1 MLRAAQRA
9 FELQPANR
17 TFINN
22 YAAALLYNR
31 ERPEEAIKLTLQ
43 IFSQS
48 PQSVGA
54 RINHVLALLLSQRVD
69 EAESLLKTVNPDTL
83 SSLEKTSVHLGWF
96 DDLPSPEEL
105 CECPAGQP
113 TNRARVSFS
122 PQLKW
127 LEKAEE
133 EIAAQTE
140 RKS

>member
-1 MLRAAQRA
+1 MLRAAQKA

-31 ERPEEAIKLTLQ
+31 ERPQEAIKLTIQ

-48 PQSVGA
+48 PQSIGA
-54 RINHVLALLLSQRVD
+54 RINHVLALLLSQRID
-69 EAESLLKTVNPDTL
+69 EAEALLKTVNPDTL
-83 SSLEKTSVHLGWF
+83 SSLEKTSVHLGW
-96 DDLPSPEEL
+96 LEIYLRRKNYSS
-105 CECPAGQP
+105 
-113 TNRARVSFS
+113 ARQASQHIEREYLFS

-133 EIAAQTE
+133 EIAAYTE